1 MANEITL
8 VKLNTKGF
16 LSDTSFAA
24 INSLTAQYKAAKAV
38 WKEQK
43 NALNAMKHYVRIKD
57 CFTMANILRD
67 IHGIRKDMITL
78 RTRIRDMVT
87 PAVRN
92 FACAELD
99 IPADEEY
106 VPGQTAQAPAGM
118 NQEVVNQ
125 IKMLLD
131 ARPEIREF
139 LKTLLQ

>member
-16 LSDTSFAA
+16 LSDTSFAE
-24 INSLTAQYKAAKAV
+24 INRLTEAYKDIKTKWKSAKCM
-38 WKEQK
+38 
-43 NALNAMKHYVRIKD
+43 LNRMKRHIRIKD
-57 CFTMANILRD
+57 CDRMVTILRF
-67 IHGIRKDMITL
+67 IHTARNDMINL

-99 IPADEEY
+99 IPAEEEY

-131 ARPEIREF
+131 TRPDIREF
-139 LKTLLQ
+139 LKALLQ